1 MKRAVICLAALLVLS
16 SAASASAQDLA
27 VVVNKANQVET
38 ISMAELRKIML
49 AQVNRWAT
57 DRNAISV
64 MLTRTDQTSALKT
77 ICGMTEKDFDMHMM
91 RARFN
96 GETGKAPNILGS
108 ASKVKQAVAGT
119 SGAIG
124 FIPASEVDESV
135 KVLKVGGLAPGQS
148 GYPISVK

>member
-1 MKRAVICLAALLVLS
+1 VLLVLA
-16 SAASASAQDLA
+16 SAASAAAQELA
-27 VVVNKANQVET
+27 VVVNKSNSVET
-38 ISMAELRKIML
+38 ISMPELRKIML
-49 AQVNRWAT
+49 AQVNRWAN

-64 MLTRTDQTSALKT
+64 MLARADQPGALKT

-124 FIPASEVDESV
+124 FILASEVDESV
-135 KVLKVGGLAPGQS
+135 KVVKVGGLAPGQS